1 MAEMTSPKNFI
12 YIVGASAF
20 LASGASALAQTP
32 TQADQLKLAYQAGR
46 NQLGILSYCN
56 DKGFVG
62 TDVLD
67 IQKKLLGMVPV
78 PADKSGGDS
87 AEAQGRTGTIAAW
100 ASNRI
105 SRRSPRRRTPR
116 LKPTASRSAL
126 WSRRWAQPCQNK
138 A

>member
-1 MAEMTSPKNFI
+1 MTSPKNFI
-12 YIVGASAF
+12 YIAVASAF
-20 LASGASALAQTP
+20 LASGASALAQ

-62 TDVLD
+62 TDVID

-87 AEAQGRTGTIAAW
+87 AEAQGRTGTIAAMGIQQNIETI
-100 ASNRI
+100 AKAQNA
-105 SRRSPRRRTPR
+105 
-116 LKPTASRSAL
+116 TAETYCKQIGAVVTQMGAAL
-126 WSRRWAQPCQNK
+126 PK
-138 A
+138 

>member
-12 YIVGASAF
+12 YIVAASAF
-20 LASGASALAQTP
+20 LASGASALAQN
-32 TQADQLKLAYQAGR
+32 QADQLKLAYQAGR

-62 TDVLD
+62 TDVID

-87 AEAQGRTGTIAAW
+87 AEAQGRTGTIAAMGIQQNIETI
-100 ASNRI
+100 AKAQNA
-105 SRRSPRRRTPR
+105 
-116 LKPTASRSAL
+116 TAETYCKQIGAVVTQMGAAL
-126 WSRRWAQPCQNK
+126 PK
-138 A
+138 

>member
-1 MAEMTSPKNFI
+1 MAEMTSTKNFI
-12 YIVGASAF
+12 YMVAASAF
-20 LASGASALAQTP
+20 LASGASALAQ

-62 TDVLD
+62 TDVID

-87 AEAQGRTGTIAAW
+87 AEAQGRTGTIAAMGIQQNIETI
-100 ASNRI
+100 AKAQNA
-105 SRRSPRRRTPR
+105 
-116 LKPTASRSAL
+116 TAETYCKQIGAVVTQMGAAL
-126 WSRRWAQPCQNK
+126 PK
-138 A
+138 

>member
-1 MAEMTSPKNFI
+1 MTSPKNFI
-12 YIVGASAF
+12 YIVAASAF

-62 TDVLD
+62 SDVID

-78 PADKSGGDS
+78 PADKSGGDA
-87 AEAQGRTGTIAAW
+87 AEAQGRTGTIAAMGIQQNIE
-100 ASNRI
+100 AIAKAQNA
-105 SRRSPRRRTPR
+105 
-116 LKPTASRSAL
+116 TAETYCKQIGAVITQMGAAL
-126 WSRRWAQPCQNK
+126 PK
-138 A
+138 

>member
-1 MAEMTSPKNFI
+1 MTSTKNFI
-12 YIVGASAF
+12 YMVAASAF
-20 LASGASALAQTP
+20 LASGASALAQ

-62 TDVLD
+62 TDVID

-87 AEAQGRTGTIAAW
+87 AEAQGRTGTIAAMGIQQNIETI
-100 ASNRI
+100 AKAQNA
-105 SRRSPRRRTPR
+105 
-116 LKPTASRSAL
+116 TAETYCKQIGAVVTQMGAAL
-126 WSRRWAQPCQNK
+126 PK
-138 A
+138 